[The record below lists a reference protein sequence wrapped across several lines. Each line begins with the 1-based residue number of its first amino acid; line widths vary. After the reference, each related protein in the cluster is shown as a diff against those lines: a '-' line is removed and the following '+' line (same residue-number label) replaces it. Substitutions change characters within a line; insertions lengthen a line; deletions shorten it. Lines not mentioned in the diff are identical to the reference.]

1 MQRAISC
8 FSNAIFGVARPSG
21 RELERLLNNILARS
35 SSPTEREEC
44 CQVCGG
50 QLSWHRV
57 AEKHCK
63 TCIFKRGTP
72 CRTIALSSYDQG
84 LGLLLAAAKYGG
96 WDEPLRL
103 AGKLLGA
110 EIHIRMGNALDET
123 VIVPMPSPWIRTLH
137 RGIDHSMV
145 IANEVSNVTG
155 WPIRRVLKRHWAKPQ
170 VGLSRAERMR
180 GGKGLLVN
188 SAHRL
193 SSCVEGKSVV
203 LIDDV
208 RTTGA
213 SLDKASRKCIALG
226 AKQVIAGVL
235 AMQGN
240 TDCEL
245 KMSM

>member
-1 MQRAISC
+1 
-8 FSNAIFGVARPSG
+8 
-21 RELERLLNNILARS
+21 
-35 SSPTEREEC
+35 
-44 CQVCGG
+44 
-50 QLSWHRV
+50 
-57 AEKHCK
+57 
-63 TCIFKRGTP
+63 
-72 CRTIALSSYDQG
+72 
-84 LGLLLAAAKYGG
+84 
-96 WDEPLRL
+96 
-103 AGKLLGA
+103 
-110 EIHIRMGNALDET
+110 
-123 VIVPMPSPWIRTLH
+123 
-137 RGIDHSMV
+137 MV

-213 SLDKASRKCIALG
+213 SLDKASRKCIVLG
-226 AKQVIAGVL
+226 AKQVTAGVL